1 MWLTQEA
8 VCVVLSRVSRGIE
21 ELVAHDL
28 SLLNLNSRSRSHS
41 FSNCTLLCSAG
52 IFCLV
57 PDLKLVH

>member
-28 SLLNLNSRSRSHS
+28 SLLNLNSRSRSHKHHHRT
-41 FSNCTLLCSAG
+41 C
-52 IFCLV
+52 
-57 PDLKLVH
+57 